1 MVIHK
6 PIMLHEDPDHR
17 EEQIEEIRQVVIG
30 GIV

>member
-6 PIMLHEDPDHR
+6 PIMLHEDPEHR
-17 EEQIEEIRQVVIG
+17 EEQIEEIRNIVIN